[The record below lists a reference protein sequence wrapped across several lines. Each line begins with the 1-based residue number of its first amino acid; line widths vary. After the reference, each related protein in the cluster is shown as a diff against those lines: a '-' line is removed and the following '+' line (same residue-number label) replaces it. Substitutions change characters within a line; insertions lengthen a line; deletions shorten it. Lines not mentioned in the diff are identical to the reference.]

1 LSVIYISHRVEEI
14 LKIGDRVAILREGR
28 KIAAI
33 EAKEADW
40 DEIVRL
46 VMGREFPNKYPRR
59 AARAS
64 GEALRMGG
72 KDAGELGLR
81 GGEILGVAVRGRA
94 RRAGLIRGTYGS
106 DPCGSAK
113 TLLKMMNVNQKAA

>member
-1 LSVIYISHRVEEI
+1 EI

-46 VMGREFPNKYPRR
+46 MMGREFPNKYPRR

-81 GGEILGVAVRGRA
+81 GGGDHGDRSPRPSKTGWA
-94 RRAGLIRGTYGS
+94 
-106 DPCGSAK
+106 DPRH
-113 TLLKMMNVNQKAA
+113 LWF